1 MCCQEKAKAKP
12 SINIIRNRKL
22 SLGDVQTC
30 DRIFE
35 TMHKPKNPTPRTLLY

>member
-1 MCCQEKAKAKP
+1 MAKAKP
-12 SINIIRNRKL
+12 SINRIENKKL

-30 DRIFE
+30 NRTFE